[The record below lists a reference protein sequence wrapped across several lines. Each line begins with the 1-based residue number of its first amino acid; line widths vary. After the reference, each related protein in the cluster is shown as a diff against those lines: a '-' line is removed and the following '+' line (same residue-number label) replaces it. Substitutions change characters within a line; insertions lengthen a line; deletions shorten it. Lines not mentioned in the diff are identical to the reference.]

1 MDTQE
6 EIIDYI
12 EKFMPFDDR
21 NTNTYDL
28 AVKFF
33 EEYEPETISE
43 AKEII
48 DITYEAKQ
56 WVIKNTVYF

>member
-56 WVIKNTVYF
+56 